1 MKDDLTPTQKDKLR
15 WIPFNKWHDPRAV
28 VRKSTLDA
36 LERLGYIEKKIEKGW
51 KLYRR
56 LK

>member
-1 MKDDLTPTQKDKLR
+1 MKTLTPTQENGLKR
-15 WIPFNKWHDPRAV
+15 IPFDNWKDPRAI
-28 VRKSTLDA
+28 VRISTLNV
-36 LERLGYIEKKIEKGW
+36 LEKLGYIEKKIEKGW